1 MNQQKRRHSVTI
13 LVPSSLAQQKCSLV
27 NLLLIKNL
35 ILNTGLFVCKC
46 PLTQQ
51 KNSFLHMQM
60 RTKRMHRI
68 HTRFSPSIATKEDCR
83 FFFVSC
89 RKCFLGGGRLFNFL
103 QVYLKAYFEVKDRFP
118 SLFYIII
125 QLCAR
130 YSSFFSSLWVHM
142 QNQMQWIGT

>member
-1 MNQQKRRHSVTI
+1 MWLYARRVSLCADEKSSVCRGFKIQRESEMNQQKRRHSVTI

-68 HTRFSPSIATKEDCR
+68 HTRFSPSICNKGGLSFH
-83 FFFVSC
+83 FFCHVGNVFQG
-89 RKCFLGGGRLFNFL
+89 GGGRLFNFL
-103 QVYLKAYFEVKDRFP
+103 QVYL
-118 SLFYIII
+118 
-125 QLCAR
+125 
-130 YSSFFSSLWVHM
+130 
-142 QNQMQWIGT
+142 